1 MEWFQTALERRNK
14 SVVNNAK
21 LAMTNMAD
29 MMKTQNTRLSM
40 LENVV
45 GSFETLA
52 VDALQGEINSLQK
65 RKRELA
71 LEMETEKNMYQENI
85 EWMMLKK
92 DWNKL
97 PAIDGRSLDMLAL
110 FGDVMVFTPEV
121 SQRIICK
128 LAEQIKRNQLS
139 DPLEEYLS

>member
-1 MEWFQTALERRNK
+1 MSNK
-14 SVVNNAK
+14 VIK
-21 LAMTNMAD
+21 FP
-29 MMKTQNTRLSM
+29 NTPENQLS
-40 LENVV
+40 E
-45 GSFETLA
+45 A
-52 VDALQGEINSLQK
+52 QK
-65 RKRELA
+65 LA

-85 EWMMLKK
+85 EWMFKK
-92 DWNKL
+92 NDWDKL

-128 LAEQIKRNQLS
+128 LAEQIKKNQIT

>member
-1 MEWFQTALERRNK
+1 MSNK
-14 SVVNNAK
+14 VIK
-21 LAMTNMAD
+21 FP
-29 MMKTQNTRLSM
+29 NTPENQLS
-40 LENVV
+40 E
-45 GSFETLA
+45 A
-52 VDALQGEINSLQK
+52 QK
-65 RKRELA
+65 LA

-85 EWMMLKK
+85 EWMFKK
-92 DWNKL
+92 NDWDKL

-128 LAEQIKRNQLS
+128 LAEQIKKNQLA